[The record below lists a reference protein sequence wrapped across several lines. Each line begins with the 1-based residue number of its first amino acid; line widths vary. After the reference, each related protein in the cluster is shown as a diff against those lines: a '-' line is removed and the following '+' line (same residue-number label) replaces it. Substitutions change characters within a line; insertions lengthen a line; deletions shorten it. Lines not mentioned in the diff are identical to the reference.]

1 MPRNSEQYRE
11 AGGILEGIDR
21 VVKGL
26 NRQAK
31 REVQGTTIVYANHL
45 QRKDELSR
53 QDMLNAL
60 HSPLRSA
67 VRVNQMISGVSK
79 FHITVGVDSLTDDV
93 VLE

>member
-1 MPRNSEQYRE
+1 MPRDGEQYRE

-60 HSPLRSA
+60 HSPLNSA
-67 VRVNQMISGVSK
+67 VRVNLILAGEPKYSFM
-79 FHITVGVDSLTDDV
+79 VGVDGLTDDV
-93 VLE
+93 VLG